1 MTHLNLLEGT
11 INHGNEHVEQH
22 YHHGNIVNS
31 VQDVTS
37 VLDEFVSVVDH
48 YGSDLRQ
55 SKYSP
60 EQCLE
65 ALLQAGRMHRRIKGQ
80 RENRGK
86 LFLNSN
92 QPYTINV
99 RDTLLVNQ
107 QKDKMFF
114 GVKIT
119 E

>member
-1 MTHLNLLEGT
+1 MTYLNLLEGT

-37 VLDEFVSVVDH
+37 VLDEFVFVVDH

-65 ALLQAGRMHRRIKGQ
+65 ALLQAGQTHRQIKGQ
-80 RENRGK
+80 REKRGK
-86 LFLNSN
+86 LFLNLN
-92 QPYTINV
+92 QLYTINV

-107 QKDKMFF
+107 QKDKIFF
-114 GVKIT
+114 GVRIT